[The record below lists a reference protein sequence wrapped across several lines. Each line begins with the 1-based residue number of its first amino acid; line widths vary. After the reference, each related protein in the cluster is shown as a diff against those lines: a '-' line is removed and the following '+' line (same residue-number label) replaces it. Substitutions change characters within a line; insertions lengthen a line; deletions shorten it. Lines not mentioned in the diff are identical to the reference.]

1 MSIIIGIDPSITST
15 GVCVWDKN
23 HNINKYYNIVK
34 NPTKKLQSYKSDH
47 ISIISYDSPST
58 KDMSSVEKE
67 YWKTS
72 DVKKIHDYIATI
84 FTLFV
89 PDLVLM
95 ESIAMSATGRIEL
108 LAGLNYSLRIL
119 AMQRDIS
126 ICCLTPQMIKKEFVG
141 NGAAGKQEMVD
152 MWKFCDTN
160 SSEYVEKFSKN
171 SEDLADAYAIA
182 HYPVDQNLLTH
193 QSKNNII

>member
-15 GVCVWDKN
+15 GVCVWDKD

-47 ISIISYDSPST
+47 ISILSYNSPST

-67 YWKTS
+67 YWKTY
-72 DVKKIHDYIATI
+72 DVKKIHDYIAT
-84 FTLFV
+84 LFSLFA

-108 LAGLNYSLRIL
+108 LAGLNYSMRLL
-119 AMQRDIS
+119 AIQNTKM
-126 ICCLTPQMIKKEFVG
+126 CCLTPQMIKKEFVG

-152 MWKFCDTN
+152 MWKFCDAN
-160 SSEYVEKFSKN
+160 SSEYIEKFPKN

-182 HYPVDQNLLTH
+182 HYPVDQNLLTP
-193 QSKNNII
+193 QDKNNII